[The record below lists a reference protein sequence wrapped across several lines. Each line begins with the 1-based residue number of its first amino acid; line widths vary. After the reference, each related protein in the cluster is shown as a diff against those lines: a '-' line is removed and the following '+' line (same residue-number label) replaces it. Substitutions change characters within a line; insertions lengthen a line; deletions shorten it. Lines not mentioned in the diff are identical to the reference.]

1 MVTKGL
7 RISPTGA
14 MQQMHHLF
22 RYQKVRGQTYS
33 VSPTLKWG
41 LASPPSSYANARAHH
56 FNYQRLQSSDVARA
70 VCAREVVVE
79 TV

>member
-22 RYQKVRGQTYS
+22 RYQKVRGPNIRCAPLNFK
-33 VSPTLKWG
+33 VGGGAGPPLPTPLIMNI
-41 LASPPSSYANARAHH
+41 SR
-56 FNYQRLQSSDVARA
+56 
-70 VCAREVVVE
+70 
-79 TV
+79 

>member
-22 RYQKVRGQTYS
+22 RYQKVKGPNIRCAPLNFKVGGLGS
-33 VSPTLKWG
+33 LGPPLPTPLTV
-41 LASPPSSYANARAHH
+41 H
-56 FNYQRLQSSDVARA
+56 DVQDCGKPLCMMYRT
-70 VCAREVVVE
+70 VVNHCA
-79 TV
+79 